1 MQPPPEHDVSHA
13 PSPHRNV
20 QPPPEQS
27 ALHDEPSAH
36 STVQPPPEHEKPH
49 EAPALHTNAH
59 PAREHVPVHDV
70 PPLHVREHGL
80 AAVDGQPASHGSS
93 GDEHTRCSP
102 EGPLSGPAPPASRD
116 EASVL
121 SDGVDQS

>member
-1 MQPPPEHDVSHA
+1 MHPPPAQAALHDEPIAQSTVH
-13 PSPHRNV
+13 
-20 QPPPEQS
+20 PPPEQS
-27 ALHDEPSAH
+27 K
-36 STVQPPPEHEKPH
+36 VQ

-59 PAREHVPVHDV
+59 PPREHVPVHDV

-93 GDEHTRCSP
+93 GDEHTRRSP
-102 EGPLSGPAPPASRD
+102 KGPLSGLAPPSSRA

-121 SDGVDQS
+121 SGGVVQS